1 MLERRS
7 DDGDRDA
14 GAQLIALLVEHRNFD
29 KLRELAAGHF
39 AHGWA
44 LVALVNLL
52 VQLDNQ
58 DGLHALAHDGH
69 EYAIEQLASL
79 LHRHAD
85 RDGLRELALTVNY
98 SDTEWLAGLLHDLD
112 GPDGTSD
119 IRQRKSTPIPTAY
132 RTSNLIP
139 PRPFRARR
147 DQNAPVMGTFNR
159 PPAGTWN
166 RPHTGTFSWPWTGSQ
181 IAVSGPC
188 AGKEGVFD
196 AKHRDHLSGRGIPDP
211 QGVVM
216 AGGGEPGSGISWL
229 KPQPTGV
236 DSSLNGLSRSL
247 RFPTS
252 KRPGGMP
259 SSRSA
264 ATGLSAR
271 SRSSTVYAQLA
282 PNRVDALRD
291 LRWFG

>member
-147 DQNAPVMGTFNR
+147 DQNAPVMGLLTGHQR
-159 PPAGTWN
+159 GPGTG
-166 RPHTGTFSWPWTGSQ
+166 RTRGLSHGHGQAARSPSVVHAQVKRASSTRSIATTCPVAESQ
-181 IAVSGPC
+181 TRKVW
-188 AGKEGVFD
+188 
-196 AKHRDHLSGRGIPDP
+196 
-211 QGVVM
+211 
-216 AGGGEPGSGISWL
+216 SWL
-229 KPQPTGV
+229 AVASPVPASAG
-236 DSSLNGLSRSL
+236 
-247 RFPTS
+247 
-252 KRPGGMP
+252 
-259 SSRSA
+259 SSRS
-264 ATGLSAR
+264 R
-271 SRSSTVYAQLA
+271 LA
-282 PNRVDALRD
+282 SIVA
-291 LRWFG
+291 